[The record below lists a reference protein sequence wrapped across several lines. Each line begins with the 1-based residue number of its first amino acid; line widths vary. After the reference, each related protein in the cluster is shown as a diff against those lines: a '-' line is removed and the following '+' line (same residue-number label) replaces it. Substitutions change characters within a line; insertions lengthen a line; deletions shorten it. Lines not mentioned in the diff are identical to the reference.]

1 MSGYT
6 HLTVREVRLAVAEA
20 VGDDRDV
27 LAVVRARLAAKR
39 RAE

>member
-6 HLTVREVRLAVAEA
+6 HLTERELRLAVAEA

-27 LAVVRARLAAKR
+27 LAVVQRRLAEKR
-39 RAE
+39 RQT